1 MAVVFEETTDV
12 APRESEAVADGS
24 PAAVPARLD
33 GDEQI
38 LQLLGE
44 LRVEVSALRSEVLGQ
59 NQQMLSRIQFLHEGL
74 IGRIKQMRE
83 QPPQVRR
90 RPGR

>member
-1 MAVVFEETTDV
+1 MTVELVEQSGISPADG
-12 APRESEAVADGS
+12 EAVSTAAPPGASS
-24 PAAVPARLD
+24 PLSA
-33 GDEQI
+33 DEQI

-44 LRVEVSALRSEVLGQ
+44 LRAEVSALRSEVLGQ
-59 NQQMLSRIQFLHEGL
+59 NQQMLSRMQFLHEGL

-83 QPPQVRR
+83 QPTPIRR

>member
-1 MAVVFEETTDV
+1 MAVEIGGRSELLPIERVDAAGQPLV
-12 APRESEAVADGS
+12 AESAPVS
-24 PAAVPARLD
+24 

-38 LQLLGE
+38 LQVLRE
-44 LRVEVSALRSEVLGQ
+44 LRMEVSALRTEVLGQ

-83 QPPQVRR
+83 QPTPTRR
-90 RPGR
+90 RGR

>member
-1 MAVVFEETTDV
+1 MAVEIGGRSELSPIERADAAGRTLV
-12 APRESEAVADGS
+12 AGSAPVA
-24 PAAVPARLD
+24 

-38 LQLLGE
+38 LQVLRE
-44 LRVEVSALRSEVLGQ
+44 LRVEVSALRTEVLGQ

-83 QPPQVRR
+83 QPTPTRR
-90 RPGR
+90 RGR

>member
-1 MAVVFEETTDV
+1 MAAELVEQSV
-12 APRESEAVADGS
+12 ASPIAGEAAVDGS
-24 PAAVPARLD
+24 PGATPARIA

-44 LRVEVSALRSEVLGQ
+44 LRAEVSALRSEVLGQ

-74 IGRIKQMRE
+74 LGRIKQMRE
-83 QPPQVRR
+83 QAATPLRR
-90 RPGR
+90 RGR